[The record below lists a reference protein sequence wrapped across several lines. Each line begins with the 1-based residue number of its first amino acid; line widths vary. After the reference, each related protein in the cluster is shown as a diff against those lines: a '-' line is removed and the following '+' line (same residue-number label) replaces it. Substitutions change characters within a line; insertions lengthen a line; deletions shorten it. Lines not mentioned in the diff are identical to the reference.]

1 MARAE
6 QIRTIYATAG
16 AMGIVERGNPQ
27 DNLHLLVEGM
37 TGKASVKE
45 LTEPEAA
52 AVIKELQKRQG
63 GAAPPPAKA
72 KNKAHTERPGGAT
85 SGQQRKVWA
94 LMYQL
99 EAADTGPSGAPVGER
114 LCGIIRKE
122 LKQDAL
128 PRQPFAW
135 VTFKSCEK
143 LIEVL
148 KQYVKNAGKRKVVDD
163 AAGR

>member
-1 MARAE
+1 MAKAE
-6 QIRTIYATAG
+6 QIKTIYATAG
-16 AMGIVERGNPQ
+16 ALGIVERGNPQ

-37 TGKASVKE
+37 TGKASVKD
-45 LTEPEAA
+45 LTAAEAA
-52 AVIKELQKRQG
+52 EVIKELQKRQG
-63 GAAPPPAKA
+63 GAAPPRRSRKT
-72 KNKAHTERPGGAT
+72 HTERPGGAT

-99 EAADTGPSGAPVGER
+99 EAADTGPSSAPVGER

-122 LKQDAL
+122 LHLSAV

-135 VTFKSCEK
+135 VTFKACEK

-148 KQYVKNAGKRKVVDD
+148 KQYVKNAGERKVVGD
-163 AAGR
+163 AADG